1 MSFGFLWLAATTG
14 LLSLLTPCVFPM
26 VPVTIA
32 YFSAPNANS
41 SSSLRRPLL
50 FGLGIIATFT
60 LLGLS
65 LAAIFGAAGLN
76 RFASDPWVNLVL
88 AALFLIFAANL
99 FGWLATPVPWQLANA
114 ADRASREAAP
124 GSSLGALIMGAT
136 FTLTSVTCT
145 APFVGT
151 LLVLA
156 SRGSWAT
163 PVVGMIVYSTA
174 FALPF
179 VALAMVPRSISRL
192 PRAGAWMQTLRVLI
206 GLLEVGA
213 AIKFVSNTDMVLGWG
228 VFTRN
233 VVLLSWSAL
242 AIVGAFYLG
251 RNVRERVERREWRLG
266 EIAAVGVSLL
276 LAVWLASGLNGRS
289 LPQIEAFLPPTAPT
303 TMIASVGGESSTW
316 MLNDYQGALN
326 AARSTGKLVF
336 VDFTGYTCTNCRWME
351 ANIFNRPDV
360 GAELGQF
367 ILSRLY
373 TDGDGELYERQQA
386 FQEKTFGTVAL
397 PLYAVMTSDGKVRAT
412 FSGLTRNP
420 AEFVGFL
427 RKAREQKVASR

>member
-1 MSFGFLWLAATTG
+1 MSIGFLWLAATTG

-32 YFSAPNANS
+32 YFSTPHANGS
-41 SSSLRRPLL
+41 ANLRRPLL
-50 FGLGIIATFT
+50 FGLGIVATFT
-60 LLGLS
+60 VLGLA

-76 RFASDPWVNLVL
+76 RFASDPWVNLTL
-88 AALFLIFAANL
+88 AALFLVFAANL
-99 FGWLATPVPWQLANA
+99 FGWVTTPVPWRLANA
-114 ADRASREAAP
+114 ADRASRDTAP

-163 PVVGMIVYSTA
+163 PVVGMIVYSIA

-179 VALAMVPRSISRL
+179 VLLALVPRSVSRL
-192 PRAGAWMQTLRVLI
+192 PHAGAWLQTLRVLI
-206 GLLEVGA
+206 GLLEIGA

-242 AIVGAFYLG
+242 AIVGALYLG
-251 RNVRERVERREWRLG
+251 RNIRERVRRREWRLG
-266 EIAAVGVSLL
+266 EIAPIAISFL
-276 LAVWLASGLNGRS
+276 LAVWLASGLNGRA
-289 LPQIEAFLPPTAPT
+289 LPQIEAFLPPSAPARV
-303 TMIASVGGESSTW
+303 IASAGGESSTW
-316 MLNDYQGALN
+316 VLNDYQGALD
-326 AARSTGKLVF
+326 AARSRGKLLF

-351 ANIFNRPDV
+351 ANIFSRPDV

-367 ILSRLY
+367 VLARLY

-386 FQEKTFGTVAL
+386 FQERTFGTVAL
-397 PLYAVMTSDGKVRAT
+397 PLYAVMTPDGKVRAT
-412 FSGLTRNP
+412 FSGLSRNP
-420 AEFVGFL
+420 AEFIAFL
-427 RKAREQKVASR
+427 KGARERQVASR